1 MTLTLVPQVRVRA
14 HFDYN
19 PIEDK
24 LIPCAEAGLSFQ
36 RGDIL
41 HIVSQD
47 DATWW
52 QARREGGGRMRAGL
66 IPGAQLQEMWVKRD
80 ILVTCCM
87 QGSCG
92 AHVII

>member
-1 MTLTLVPQVRVRA
+1 MFLSVRLNSHLDLSMTLTLAIQVRVRA

-19 PIEDK
+19 PREDK

-52 QARREGGGRMRAGL
+52 QARREGGGRTRAGL
-66 IPGAQLQEMWVKRD
+66 IPGAQLQEM
-80 ILVTCCM
+80 
-87 QGSCG
+87 
-92 AHVII
+92 